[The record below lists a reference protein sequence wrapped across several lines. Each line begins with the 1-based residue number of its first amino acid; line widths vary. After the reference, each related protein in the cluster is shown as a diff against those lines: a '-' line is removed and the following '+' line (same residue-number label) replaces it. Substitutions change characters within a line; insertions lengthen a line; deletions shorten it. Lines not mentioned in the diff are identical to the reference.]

1 MADLGTFARRIRAR
15 GKRIEQNADALVVKT
30 AILINQA
37 VVLATPVDTG
47 RARANWQASI
57 GTPITEPTDD
67 EDISGNST
75 ISGNN
80 GVISRRASGQTVF
93 ISNNV
98 DYIGD
103 LNDGS
108 SSQAPAN
115 FVELAVQEAIKFV
128 RGAKVV
134 T

>member
-57 GTPITEPTDD
+57 GTPIIEPTDD

-75 ISGNN
+75 IAHNN
-80 GVISRRASGQTVF
+80 GAIGRRGPGQTVF

-98 DYIGD
+98 EYIGD

-134 T
+134 S

>member
-15 GKRIEQNADALVVKT
+15 GKRIEQNANALVVKT

-75 ISGNN
+75 IAHNN
-80 GVISRRASGQTVF
+80 GVIGRRGPNQTVF

-98 DYIGD
+98 NYIGD

-134 T
+134 S